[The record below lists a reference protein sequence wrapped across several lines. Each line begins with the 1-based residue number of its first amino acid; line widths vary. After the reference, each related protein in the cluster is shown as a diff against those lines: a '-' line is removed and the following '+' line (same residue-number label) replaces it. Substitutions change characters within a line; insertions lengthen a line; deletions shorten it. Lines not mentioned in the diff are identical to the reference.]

1 MPGKYL
7 LDTNA
12 AIALLNGDS
21 VLGSKLSGESDIY
34 LPVPVAGELYYGA
47 AKSARVAANMAKVSA
62 FVAANVLISCDH
74 TTALNYGQVKAALE
88 AKGRR
93 IPDNDMWIAAVT
105 RQYKLTLVTR
115 DAHFQEV
122 SEITTLSW

>member
-1 MPGKYL
+1 MPDKFL
-7 LDTNA
+7 IDTNA
-12 AIALLNGDS
+12 AIALLNGDNALS
-21 VLGSKLSGESDIY
+21 SKLPRESDLY
-34 LPVPVAGELYYGA
+34 LPVPVVGELYFGA
-47 AKSARVAANMAKVSA
+47 AKSSRVAANTAKVLA
-62 FVAANVLISCDH
+62 FVVASVLINCDH
-74 TTALNYGQVKAALE
+74 TTALNYGQVKAELE

-115 DAHFQEV
+115 DAHFQDV